1 MTHLIFPM
9 NRFQQAAMLIKFLSL
24 QKLFRQTWCF
34 SHVYYY
40 LCKWKLI
47 KSDTMTQIELN
58 IKNKSF
64 LPGAKRKG
72 TLLRAADEVRKGKV
86 TRVGSVAE
94 LMTKLDE

>member
-1 MTHLIFPM
+1 
-9 NRFQQAAMLIKFLSL
+9 
-24 QKLFRQTWCF
+24 
-34 SHVYYY
+34 
-40 LCKWKLI
+40 
-47 KSDTMTQIELN
+47 MTQIVLN

-94 LMTKLDE
+94 LMAKLDE

>member
-1 MTHLIFPM
+1 
-9 NRFQQAAMLIKFLSL
+9 
-24 QKLFRQTWCF
+24 
-34 SHVYYY
+34 
-40 LCKWKLI
+40 
-47 KSDTMTQIELN
+47 MTQIELN